1 MTRIDNASKNKKR
14 HSSLLTVFYK
24 FFIPIIFIGFLLFIN
39 YLLEEK
45 ATREDKIGINL
56 SFILIMTIG
65 CLPTSN
71 IKKVYCDSRN
81 LYVSNFFTQKEYKLE
96 SVISIKRWLIFF
108 FKIRVEENGKRSR
121 IKYLPREFGNISYL
135 FRKPDSIIELEKL
148 VERKN

>member
-1 MTRIDNASKNKKR
+1 
-14 HSSLLTVFYK
+14 
-24 FFIPIIFIGFLLFIN
+24 
-39 YLLEEK
+39 
-45 ATREDKIGINL
+45 
-56 SFILIMTIG
+56 MTIG